1 MIKRIADNL
10 ISIEVKKITSD
21 DHDILERQSIWVDL
35 LVRIIPNYDDNT
47 FNVKVSAHSESD
59 VDYYS
64 ESKESDSQASI
75 NPPRIVSTVETISLK
90 DFEFSEIDEILSR
103 DLKAY
108 RVDLDIDS
116 RIAHL
121 YLEEV

>member
-1 MIKRIADNL
+1 MINRIADNL

-35 LVRIIPNYDDNT
+35 LVRIMPNYDDNT
-47 FNVKVSAHSESD
+47 FNIKVSAHSDSD
-59 VDYYS
+59 VDYYFES
-64 ESKESDSQASI
+64 EENDSQASI

-90 DFEFSEIDEILSR
+90 DFKFSEIDEIVNTQLV
-103 DLKAY
+103 AF

-116 RIAHL
+116 KVAHL